1 MTFFN
6 DNGVFNDLR
15 DLFERA
21 DLLVESNKGVLSCA
35 FAGVSNICKVAKN
48 ESLYQA
54 VVSLNEKVEN
64 AIITFRNNSLCYR
77 MEGRVSSNGRR

>member
-1 MTFFN
+1 MGEKNHILTLRKALVMTFFN

-35 FAGVSNICKVAKN
+35 FAGVSNI
-48 ESLYQA
+48 
-54 VVSLNEKVEN
+54 
-64 AIITFRNNSLCYR
+64 
-77 MEGRVSSNGRR
+77 